1 MKTSQL
7 LTTKIDILRDINLV
21 KDQLS
26 CLHEINESKHPF
38 RSYFAISC
46 LNGNKIFEASFV
58 STSKCSPLESINFHL
73 KLKKKKKNFSLS
85 PSSRFDARAT
95 IGTAKKMKFSI
106 KDFFSKRD

>member
-46 LNGNKIFEASFV
+46 LNGNKIFETSFV

-73 KLKKKKKNFSLS
+73 KLKKKKKTSLFHLAHVS
-85 PSSRFDARAT
+85 MHEPQ
-95 IGTAKKMKFSI
+95 
-106 KDFFSKRD
+106 